1 MFRSI
6 SFSVLYQSY
15 VDFCPSS
22 IPAKFRISI
31 MLRLS
36 VSIGLLVDNFYL
48 RISIDEMIE
57 LNDRIDQNIKNFM
70 KTLPSEDIYFEA
82 VREIIKDILKE
93 YIKKRINEDPD
104 LKSGIAEV
112 LKEFIAAKLKE
123 YDSMARMA
131 RITAKIGVQIAPES
145 IKDEAMEDFV
155 SVFQKEIEEIIKK
168 TL

>member
-1 MFRSI
+1 
-6 SFSVLYQSY
+6 
-15 VDFCPSS
+15 
-22 IPAKFRISI
+22 
-31 MLRLS
+31 
-36 VSIGLLVDNFYL
+36 
-48 RISIDEMIE
+48 MIE